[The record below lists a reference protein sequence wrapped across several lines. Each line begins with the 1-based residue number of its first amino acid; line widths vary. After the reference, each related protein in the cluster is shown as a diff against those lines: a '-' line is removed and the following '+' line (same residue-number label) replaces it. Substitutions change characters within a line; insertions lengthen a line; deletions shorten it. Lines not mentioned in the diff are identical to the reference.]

1 MTTTPA
7 EDADVPAALRP
18 QWDELVETA
27 PQMVAAHAEYER
39 YRLRCREL
47 VVELLRGGVR
57 RRVLEGVPFS
67 PALLSRIR
75 QREHIPTERRRRDAP

>member
-1 MTTTPA
+1 MTTTPP

-27 PQMVAAHAEYER
+27 PQMVAAHDEYER
-39 YRLRCREL
+39 SASDATSWSSSCS
-47 VVELLRGGVR
+47 GAGVR
-57 RRVLEGVPFS
+57 RRELEGVPFS

-75 QREHIPTERRRRDAP
+75 KREHIPTERRRRDAP